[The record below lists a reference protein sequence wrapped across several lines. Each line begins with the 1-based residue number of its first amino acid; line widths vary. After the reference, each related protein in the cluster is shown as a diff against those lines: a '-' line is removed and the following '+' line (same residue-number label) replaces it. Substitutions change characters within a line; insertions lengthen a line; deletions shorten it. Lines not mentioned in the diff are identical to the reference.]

1 MSSQPTTAEPIY
13 SVYHEEDDFRELL
26 EDFVVSAANRCNVLQ
41 SSYSEGAIDAVRV
54 QAHQLKGAG
63 GGYGFDG
70 LSELAAR
77 LEEACRRSTPDV
89 NEIGPLL
96 DDVVDYLSRVT
107 V

>member
-1 MSSQPTTAEPIY
+1 MSTRPTTPEPIY
-13 SVYHEEDDFRELL
+13 SVYQEEDDFRELL
-26 EDFVVSAANRCNVLQ
+26 EDFVENAANRREVLQ
-41 SSYSEGAIDAVRV
+41 ESYFEGELDTVRV

-63 GGYGFDG
+63 GGYGFEG

-77 LEEACRRSTPDV
+77 LEEACKRSTPDV